1 MGGARFPRVKV
12 WAQEEVL
19 YHDELNAEFQNI
31 LDHFNPD
38 GIDDASATSGEMQ
51 SQVDPS
57 PEGTPSQAESLRGEI
72 ERIRFMLAAITGN
85 TYWFEAPVRSIEDIN
100 NAIIALQ
107 TGQWLYEPASPT
119 YIGANSF
126 SLAGDKT
133 ADYMKG
139 TRIRATLDGGDIY
152 GTAINVEV
160 AGTPAVT
167 TITVKWDSGSLDSS
181 LSVVKRG
188 IISPALSSMAIKPPK
203 VLASDYTVGP
213 DDHAAT
219 LIANSA
225 SPITFTF
232 GPASNTPPGWH
243 VDVVNYGAGTLTL
256 SCTVDGVA
264 TPTII
269 TGRRTRILS
278 NGSLYTGRLLTKA
291 DIGLGNVDNT
301 ADAIKHVAYAADADI
316 PDGYVNGNKLLPLEA
331 GTGLT
336 LAVHA
341 GPVGGEV
348 TSTSWV
354 KKYQYI
360 MRRKGT
366 VRVSFTIETSSVL
379 YPADARLQ
387 KNGVTITEVSSNE
400 NGVGFGK
407 ATKTVNVPVSSGD
420 ELSFLISAYGYGRNA
435 ILRDVSI
442 TCKEDPY
449 IGFAEV
455 Y

>member
-38 GIDDASATSGEMQ
+38 GMDDASATSGEMQ

-57 PEGTPSQAESLRGEI
+57 PEGAPSQAESLRGEI

-188 IISPALSSMAIKPPK
+188 IISPALSSMAIKPPI
-203 VLASDYTVGP
+203 VLSADYTVSL
-213 DDHAAT
+213 DDHGAT
-219 LIANSA
+219 IIMNS
-225 SPITFTF
+225 PDPHEITF
-232 GPASNTPPGWH
+232 GAASDAPAGWY
-243 VDVVNYGAGTLTL
+243 VDVVNYGAGLLTL
-256 SCTVDGVA
+256 ACTVDGVA
-264 TPTII
+264 SPTLI
-269 TGRRTRILS
+269 TGRRTRIIAG
-278 NGSLYTGRLLTKA
+278 GSLYTGRLLTKA
-291 DIGLGNVDNT
+291 DIGLSDVDNT
-301 ADAIKHVAYAADADI
+301 ADAVKNVAYAADADI
-316 PDGYVNGNKLLPLEA
+316 PDGYVNGDKLLPIEA
-331 GTGLT
+331 GTGAT
-336 LAVHA
+336 LCEAA
-341 GPVGGEV
+341 GPL
-348 TSTSWV
+348 STKSTGMV
-354 KKYQYI
+354 KKYEYT
-360 MRRKGT
+360 MRRKGVVT
-366 VRVSFTIETSSVL
+366 VSFALSSSSGT
-379 YPADARLQ
+379 YPADAELR
-387 KNGVTITEVSSNE
+387 KNGTVIAEHTTTYNHSLPQ
-400 NGVGFGK
+400 
-407 ATKTVNVPVSSGD
+407 TKTNNVSVVSGD
-420 ELSFLISAYGYGRNA
+420 VLTIWASAFGYGFSA
-435 ILRDVSI
+435 ILSDIRISH
-442 TCKEDPY
+442 KEDPY
-449 IGFAEV
+449 VGSGTAF
-455 Y
+455 

>member
-203 VLASDYTVGP
+203 VLASNYTVGP

-301 ADAIKHVAYAADADI
+301 ADAVKSVAYAANADI
-316 PDGYVNGNKLLPLEA
+316 PDGYVNGDKLLPLEA
-331 GTGLT
+331 GTGVT
-336 LAVHA
+336 LCEHA
-341 GPVGGEV
+341 GPPPT
-348 TSTSWV
+348 TSTDFV
-354 KKYQYI
+354 KKYEYT
-360 MRRKGT
+360 MRRKGVVT
-366 VRVSFTIETSSVL
+366 VSYKIYSDGGA
-379 YPADARLQ
+379 YGADAQLR
-387 KNGVTITEVSSNE
+387 KNGEIIDEASTYSP
-400 NGVGFGK
+400 FGNPL
-407 ATKTVNVPVSSGD
+407 TRTLNVPVKSGD
-420 ELSFLISAYGYGRNA
+420 VLSFWASAFGYGLKASLQN
-435 ILRDVSI
+435 ISI
-442 TCKEDPY
+442 KHKEDPY
-449 IGFAEV
+449 VGSGTAFLFE
-455 Y
+455 